1 MDDDLGIST
10 ESFIRLGIYLCKTQ
24 KTIDETNCEEQ
35 KILNEEQE
43 ILNEEQEILNK
54 EQEILNKEQEI
65 LNEEQ
70 EILNEEQEIL
80 NDTIIELKQKRH
92 EIIYKINQLLI
103 ENTDLTNKINV
114 FDYENKLQR
123 ARKTIS
129 NSSYNIIYLQSKN
142 IKHLIIEYLNKQTKN
157 NILIN
162 EHNSSLDAVDESIA
176 YFESKIIYKK
186 CY

>member
-1 MDDDLGIST
+1 MDDDLGISS
-10 ESFIRLGIYLCKTQ
+10 ESFLRLGIYLYKTQ
-24 KTIDETNCEEQ
+24 QTIDETNC
-35 KILNEEQE
+35 
-43 ILNEEQEILNK
+43 
-54 EQEILNKEQEI
+54 
-65 LNEEQ
+65 EEQ

-114 FDYENKLQR
+114 FDYENKLKR
-123 ARKTIS
+123 ARKTMS

-186 CY
+186 MLLN